1 MKVRTLD
8 SNWDFKFGR
17 SKQDYAVDSLG
28 CAYDVKQKI
37 QCWYEDCFFDMTT
50 GIDYKNLLGEKGGK
64 EELDNAIKKILLVE
78 PDITEI
84 SYFDSSVSGRTYSAT
99 IRFKTVYNESIEVK
113 I

>member
-1 MKVRTLD
+1 
-8 SNWDFKFGR
+8 
-17 SKQDYAVDSLG
+17 
-28 CAYDVKQKI
+28 
-37 QCWYEDCFFDMTT
+37 MTT